1 MVVVVSE
8 GQTRTRESRQL
19 GSGDGCIV
27 SPGIGYLSK
36 PSGINVSS
44 PGPAY
49 FGTADRRPGDKSV

>member
-1 MVVVVSE
+1 MVVSE
-8 GQTRTRESRQL
+8 RQTRTRESRQL

-49 FGTADRRPGDKSV
+49 FGTPDGRPE